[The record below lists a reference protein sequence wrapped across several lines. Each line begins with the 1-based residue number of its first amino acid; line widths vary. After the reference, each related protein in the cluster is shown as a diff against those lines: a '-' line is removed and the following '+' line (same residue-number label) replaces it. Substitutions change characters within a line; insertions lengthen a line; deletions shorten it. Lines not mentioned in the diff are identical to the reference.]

1 VCSEETF
8 LCWVIKH
15 EVKGV
20 SSKRVENNLACVIR
34 IWIEGSRVNV
44 RPQCMRMVS
53 SPIIDDKMIQEVTDE
68 GDQSRSQVK

>member
-20 SSKRVENNLACVIR
+20 SSKRVENNLACVTR

-53 SPIIDDKMIQEVTDE
+53 SPIVDDKMIQEVTDE